1 MQVYDTVNRLAQEI
15 KESEEYVNY
24 KMAKQAIDLNQ
35 ELKKKIDEF
44 EMARY
49 EAQISAMQSG
59 KEDEEK
65 LKKVQEMYAEII
77 EQEEARKYFDAEL
90 KFNVMLGDV
99 NKIISEA
106 VMDVM

>member
-1 MQVYDTVNRLAQEI
+1 MQVYDTVNKLAQEI

-24 KMAKQAIDLNQ
+24 KMAKQASNLNQ

-44 EMARY
+44 EIARY